1 LLNISRMAKINGF
14 PNKFIHEMKD
24 REIEKLTRQDNG
36 KQEQHKNNSRKWATF
51 TYHSPLIRKVT
62 NLFKNTD
69 IRIAFRTTNTIEQQ
83 LTQKTSDKNPSGIYE
98 IKCDTCKK
106 KYVGQSGR
114 PITIRHKEHIR
125 YIKNCNP
132 ISAYAAHVLY
142 NRHEFG
148 TAEDILQLIR
158 PCRKGSRM
166 NQWENLYIQTYR
178 QQGRLIEEQQVGEE
192 NPLYKQALPPN
203 RRT

>member
-1 LLNISRMAKINGF
+1 MLNISRMAKINGF

-36 KQEQHKNNSRKWATF
+36 KQEQHKNNSRKWAIF

-114 PITIRHKEHIR
+114 PFTVRHKEHIR
-125 YIKNCNP
+125 YIKKLQSDLS
-132 ISAYAAHVLY
+132 I
-142 NRHEFG
+142 RG
-148 TAEDILQLIR
+148 TH
-158 PCRKGSRM
+158 
-166 NQWENLYIQTYR
+166 
-178 QQGRLIEEQQVGEE
+178 
-192 NPLYKQALPPN
+192 
-203 RRT
+203 